1 MEFQSP
7 KQPTSALPADPAA
20 LRPRA
25 ALAPHRV
32 NAVTAYIEEH
42 LAESVGVRRLAQ
54 VVNMSPFHFARMF
67 KGALGVPPH
76 AYITNA
82 RMERAKRLLATT
94 QLPLREVAT
103 TVGYQTQAHF
113 TGVFHKHVGVTP
125 RTYRLSARGETLP
138 TPAVP
143 IGSIPVQQRPEG
155 VRPEALTAA

>member
-1 MEFQSP
+1 MEFP
-7 KQPTSALPADPAA
+7 TKQPTTTLATESAA
-20 LRPRA
+20 RPRA

-82 RMERAKRLLATT
+82 RMERAKLLLAES
-94 QLPLREVAT
+94 QLALREVAT

-113 TGVFHKHVGVTP
+113 TGVFHNHVGVTP
-125 RTYRLSARGETLP
+125 RTYRLSARGESLP
-138 TPAVP
+138 ASAAAATPM
-143 IGSIPVQQRPEG
+143 PVQRPAEPARAE
-155 VRPEALTAA
+155 VMSPA

>member
-1 MEFQSP
+1 MEIQNV
-7 KQPTSALPADPAA
+7 KQTTSALPADPASA

-82 RMERAKRLLATT
+82 RMERAKNLLATT
-94 QLPLREVAT
+94 QMPLREVAT

-138 TPAVP
+138 VAAVP
-143 IGSIPVQQRPEG
+143 AGAAAIRRPAEI
-155 VRPEALTAA
+155 RPEAMTAA

>member
-1 MEFQSP
+1 MEINATKSS
-7 KQPTSALPADPAA
+7 TNSLSSENPA
-20 LRPRA
+20 RPRA

-42 LAESVGVRRLAQ
+42 LAETVGVRRLAQ

-76 AYITNA
+76 AYITNS
-82 RMERAKRLLATT
+82 RMERAKHLLATSD
-94 QLPLREVAT
+94 LSLREVAT

-125 RTYRLSARGETLP
+125 RTYRLSARGENLP
-138 TPAVP
+138 IPAGIAASRAVQVAAEAARLEAMTPA
-143 IGSIPVQQRPEG
+143 
-155 VRPEALTAA
+155 